1 MYGGVKRFILLLTI
15 WLSPITFVVAQ
26 QAGGSVGSGVA
37 SDEREIVFKER
48 MLKAVGGDV
57 DAQIFIAESYLY
69 GRFPAAKDEQMGI
82 VWLEKAALAGN
93 KKAATQIALWYLNKP
108 NGKTSPELIVE
119 WVKWFSISDGKLYAN
134 SEISDSTLSRGH
146 AKAQAVWDKHPDL
159 RAGAPKSSPLVD
171 ERNVK
176 FTELLAKAESGDARA
191 QYEVGLAYETGSYPV
206 EKDLIKGREWIEKSA
221 LSGNPSAA
229 GDMARWCYRQTNG
242 STDVNLVAERVK
254 WYSIQFG
261 ALFRSSEI
269 SEATLSEGH
278 RRAEALW
285 VERPN
290 LLKRSSFN
298 NNSPVRS
305 GYLSSQEA
313 ELPRVS
319 NLSQFNDMRRGIV
332 SAYLKAAS
340 PIYNKG
346 ELASPEERKAFI
358 EAAIQLKALQ
368 TYTKR
373 KPVRYK
379 SSGKKDPMLQ
389 INQTKVKDA
398 YDRMAYANIK
408 TDFPCSRA
416 EQNEASKYISA
427 LNDLMSLPVD
437 FGSSY

>member
-1 MYGGVKRFILLLTI
+1 VRKIILLLTV
-15 WLSPITFVVAQ
+15 WLSPVSVIFAQ
-26 QAGGSVGSGVA
+26 QPAGPGGSGIA

-48 MLKAVGGDV
+48 LMKAVGGDV
-57 DAQIFIAESYLY
+57 DAQIFIAESYLL
-69 GRFPAAKDEQMGI
+69 GRFPAGKDEQMGL

-93 KKAATQIALWYLNKP
+93 KKAATQIALWHLNKP
-108 NGKTSPELIVE
+108 NGKTSPELIIE
-119 WVKWFSISDGKLYAN
+119 WVKWFSISEGKLYAN
-134 SEISDSTLSRGH
+134 NEISDLTLSRGH
-146 AKAQAVWDKHPDL
+146 AKAQAVWDKHPEL
-159 RAGAPKSSPLVD
+159 RSGVPKSTPLVD

-176 FTELLAKAESGDARA
+176 FNELLAKAESGDARA

-206 EKDLIKGREWIEKSA
+206 EKDSIKGREWIEKSA

-229 GDMARWCYRQTNG
+229 GDMARWCYRQPNG

-254 WYSIQFG
+254 WYSIQTG
-261 ALFRSSEI
+261 ALFRNSEI
-269 SEATLSEGH
+269 SEATLAEGH

-285 VERPN
+285 IERPN

-319 NLSQFNDMRRGIV
+319 NISQFNDMRRGIV

-346 ELASPEERKAFI
+346 DLASPEEQKAFI
-358 EAAIQLKALQ
+358 SAAIQLKALQ
-368 TYTKR
+368 AYTKK

-389 INQTKVKDA
+389 VNQAKVKEA
-398 YDRMAYANIK
+398 YDRMSYANIK
-408 TDFPCSRA
+408 AEFPCSRV